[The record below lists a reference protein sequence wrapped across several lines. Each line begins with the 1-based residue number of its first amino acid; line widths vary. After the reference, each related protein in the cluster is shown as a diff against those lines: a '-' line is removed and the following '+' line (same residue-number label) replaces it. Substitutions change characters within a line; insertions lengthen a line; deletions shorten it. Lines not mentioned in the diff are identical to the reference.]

1 MEPDFC
7 HIQSA
12 VYHSWI
18 CKQLGFSLR
27 KSFFQVSPCLLASV
41 FKYVLLKRGMHML
54 WSLLCFLF
62 LFHKGTFPLIPQ
74 IDLLIIFQSF
84 SVACVHTFRSRIGLA
99 IQEAYWGLGTGV
111 GEGRG
116 EASGVGLI
124 P

>member
-1 MEPDFC
+1 
-7 HIQSA
+7 
-12 VYHSWI
+12 
-18 CKQLGFSLR
+18 
-27 KSFFQVSPCLLASV
+27 
-41 FKYVLLKRGMHML
+41 MHML

-74 IDLLIIFQSF
+74 IDFLKIFQSF
-84 SVACVHTFRSRIGLA
+84 SVARVYTFRSSRIRLA
-99 IQEAYWGLGTGV
+99 TQEAYWGLGTRV